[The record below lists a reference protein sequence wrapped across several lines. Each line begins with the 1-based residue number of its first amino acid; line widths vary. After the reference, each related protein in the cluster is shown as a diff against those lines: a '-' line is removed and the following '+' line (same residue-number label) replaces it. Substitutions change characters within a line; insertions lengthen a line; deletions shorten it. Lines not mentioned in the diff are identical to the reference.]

1 MTQKI
6 EPTYVT
12 REQAKWLKEKEFD
25 LPTYAYY
32 SGLNFYTGEYKNH
45 SQTTIGDTPMH
56 KMLIGYISAPEQ
68 WQVVEWLRVN
78 HGIWIEL
85 RMGKDSNSVWF
96 DYDIFST
103 IKPRKDDELGE
114 EGVEY
119 EEDPNERFLNWDTTH
134 DSLIDEKFEVF
145 TKTSHDSPQEAYSAA
160 FDYILNNLI

>member
-1 MTQKI
+1 MTQEIK
-6 EPTYVT
+6 PTYVT

-56 KMLIGYISAPEQ
+56 KMLIGYTSAPEQ

-78 HGIWIEL
+78 HGIWIYVVGGGNNRYYPMYQDKNQYKL
-85 RMGKDSNSVWF
+85 ALDLDKF
-96 DYDIFST
+96 YDT
-103 IKPRKDDELGE
+103 
-114 EGVEY
+114 
-119 EEDPNERFLNWDTTH
+119 
-134 DSLIDEKFEVF
+134 
-145 TKTSHDSPQEAYSAA
+145 PQEAYSAA

>member
-1 MTQKI
+1 MTQEIK
-6 EPTYVT
+6 PTYVT

-78 HGIWIEL
+78 HGIWIEVIETDL
-85 RMGKDSNSVWF
+85 FQKYF
-96 DYDIFST
+96 FQ
-103 IKPRKDDELGE
+103 IKRKDNTRLKDG
-114 EGVEY
+114 
-119 EEDPNERFLNWDTTH
+119 DFN
-134 DSLIDEKFEVF
+134 
-145 TKTSHDSPQEAYSAA
+145 SPQEAYSAA
-160 FDYILNNLI
+160 FDYILAKL

>member
-1 MTQKI
+1 MSKI

-12 REQAKWLKEKEFD
+12 REQSKWLKEKEFD

-56 KMLIGYISAPEQ
+56 KMLIGYTSAPEQ

-78 HGIWIEL
+78 HGIWVSVNIAIDDKWYFELYNLKDKRNAEIIIE
-85 RMGKDSNSVWF
+85 
-96 DYDIFST
+96 
-103 IKPRKDDELGE
+103 DEN
-114 EGVEY
+114 VT
-119 EEDPNERFLNWDTTH
+119 DFHN
-134 DSLIDEKFEVF
+134 
-145 TKTSHDSPQEAYSAA
+145 SPQEAYSAA